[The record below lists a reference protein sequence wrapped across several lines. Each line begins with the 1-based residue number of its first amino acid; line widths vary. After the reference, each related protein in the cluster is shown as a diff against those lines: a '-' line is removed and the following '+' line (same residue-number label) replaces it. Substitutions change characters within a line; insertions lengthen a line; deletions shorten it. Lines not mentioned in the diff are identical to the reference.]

1 MEANIIVIS
10 RLFNKSG
17 SAETVNLGGKS
28 VKIPKLTPA
37 KYKALFDRIETLP
50 QIIASILASRNSGQF
65 TQTAIIGVGI
75 ALDEIIAVVA
85 ELAELDAEYI
95 ANNADL
101 NEITTFVRLTL
112 EKNDLH
118 QTLKNCQ
125 AVLAAI
131 LPKALG
137 AAPDGN

>member
-1 MEANIIVIS
+1 MIS

-17 SAETVNLGGKS
+17 GSETVNLGDKS

-37 KYKALFDRIETLP
+37 KYKALFERIETLP
-50 QIIASILASRNSGQF
+50 QIIASILSARNSGHLVN
-65 TQTAIIGVGI
+65 TAVVGVGI

-85 ELAELDAEYI
+85 ELAEVDAEYI

-112 EKNDLH
+112 EKNDLQ

-131 LPKALG
+131 LPKVLG
-137 AAPDGN
+137 AVPDGN

>member
-1 MEANIIVIS
+1 MIS
-10 RLFNKSG
+10 IPRLFNKSG
-17 SAETVNLGGKS
+17 SVETVNLGDKS

-50 QIIASILASRNSGQF
+50 QIIVSILSARNSGQF
-65 TQTAIIGVGI
+65 TSTAIIGIGI
-75 ALDEIIAVVA
+75 ALDEIIVVVA
-85 ELAELDAEYI
+85 ELAEIDAEYI

-101 NEITTFVRLTL
+101 NEITTFIRLTL
-112 EKNDLH
+112 EKNDLQ

-137 AAPDGN
+137 AVPDGN